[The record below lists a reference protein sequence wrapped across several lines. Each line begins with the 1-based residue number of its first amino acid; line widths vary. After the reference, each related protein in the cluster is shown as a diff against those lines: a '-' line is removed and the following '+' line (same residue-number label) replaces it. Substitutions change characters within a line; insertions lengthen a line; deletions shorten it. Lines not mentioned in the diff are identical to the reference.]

1 MYRAIAANKRN
12 TVFIIAVFIII
23 IGALGYVLSLLFSRP
38 GTNPLP
44 ITIAVIIGAG
54 LYTLIQYFAAGSQAL
69 AITGARQIQKADN
82 PRLYRT
88 VENLAITTG
97 MPMPKVYII
106 NDPAPNAFATGRD
119 PKHAVVAATTGLLDL
134 MDDDELEGVMA
145 HEMGHVQ
152 NYDIRVSTLVFGLV
166 VAIGFIA
173 DIALRLSFFGAIG
186 GNSRSNNNN
195 NNSGGNNPI
204 VIVIGLIALVISP
217 IVAAVIQAAISRQ
230 REYLADATSAMTT
243 RNPKELESALLK
255 LGQYGR
261 PVARQ
266 NSSMAH
272 MWISDPNKVGFMSK
286 MFSTHPPIAERV
298 ARLDKMG
305 GSF

>member
-12 TVFIIAVFIII
+12 TVFITLLFVLIIA
-23 IGALGYVLSLLFSRP
+23 ALGYVINLIWGDP
-38 GTNPLP
+38 GNWT
-44 ITIAVIIGAG
+44 ITIAVVIGAG

-69 AITGARQIQKADN
+69 AITGAREIQRADN
-82 PRLYRT
+82 PRLYNI
-88 VENLAITTG
+88 VENLSITTG
-97 MPMPKVYII
+97 LPMPKVYII
-106 NDPAPNAFATGRD
+106 NDPAPNAFSTGRD
-119 PKHAVVAATTGLLDL
+119 PKHAAVAATTGILDL
-134 MDDDELEGVMA
+134 MTDSELQGVMA

-173 DIALRLSFFGAIG
+173 DIALRLSFFGGNNRNNNGG
-186 GNSRSNNNN
+186 GN
-195 NNSGGNNPI
+195 P
-204 VIVIGLIALVISP
+204 VVLVIGLVALIISP
-217 IVAAVIQAAISRQ
+217 IMAAVIQAAISRQ
-230 REYLADATSAMTT
+230 REYLADASSAMIT
-243 RNPKELESALLK
+243 RNPPELESALAK

-272 MWISDPNKVGFMSK
+272 MWVADPNKPGFIAK
-286 MFSTHPPIAERV
+286 VFGTHPPIPDRI
-298 ARLDKMG
+298 ARLEKIG